1 MTGTDKSQYKIL
13 AFVHDRK
20 IYTTVDE
27 LREAWLYGTM
37 KRTPVAPYDWATR
50 SIKGERRDLDDRA
63 GPRMVQFDGP
73 RYRLDTEEQY
83 VSWMGWAFYLS
94 FERDMG
100 VHLWDMCV
108 DPSLFML
115 C

>member
-1 MTGTDKSQYKIL
+1 MTGTDSSMNKSL

-20 IYTTVDE
+20 FYRTIEE
-27 LREAWLYGTM
+27 LRAAWERGELKGS
-37 KRTPVAPYDWATR
+37 PPEPYDWATR

-63 GPRMVQFDGP
+63 GPRTVQFDGP
-73 RYRLDTEEQY
+73 RYRLDQKEQY

-100 VHLWDMCV
+100 VHLWDMYIE
-108 DPSLFML
+108 LA
-115 C
+115 